1 MAGFTAIAAV
11 GKSLERL
18 LAQAFAERPPVPGKT
33 TKAALVRTEDL
44 AGNLIKPILG
54 DYGLSILLY
63 RVDFNKMMRAAWSA
77 VGHADGRGHL
87 PLDLHYLLTPW
98 ADNAE
103 HQHMIIGR
111 ALQALERRGMLSG
124 PLLYEPP
131 LPPVALYVDEPTATA
146 TDNVQLMLEDVSTEA
161 LMRTFDSLPGDY
173 RLSIPYVARVVRID
187 TLPDDLPPPVT
198 DADIE
203 LRVPA

>member
-18 LAQAFAERPPVPGKT
+18 LAQAFLERPPVPGKT

-44 AGNLIKPILG
+44 SGGLIKPILG

-63 RVDFNKMMRAAWSA
+63 RVDFNKTMRAAWSA
-77 VGHADGRGHL
+77 VGHVDGRGHL

-111 ALQALERRGMLSG
+111 AMQALERRAMLSG
-124 PLLYEPP
+124 PLLYEPS
-131 LPPVALYVDEPTATA
+131 LPPTPVYADEPTASA
-146 TDNVQLMLEDVSTEA
+146 TDNVQLVLEDVSTEA

-173 RLSIPYVARVVRID
+173 RLSVPYVARVARID
-187 TLPDDLPPPVT
+187 TLADDLPPPVI

-203 LRVPA
+203 